1 MHGHL
6 TYQIQSDWQYP
17 SFVNECNGDEC
28 ITESSTAFSGGRDII
43 TTSWYKQA
51 PRLTDDRREVV
62 IGGIS
67 NVVAIQVWY
76 CKSHNIRSAFIFV
89 NFAQNSAS
97 ANSKT
102 RKNICDILYAHF
114 EP

>member
-28 ITESSTAFSGGRDII
+28 ITESSTAFSFSGGRDII

-67 NVVAIQVWY
+67 NVVAIQMWY
-76 CKSHNIRSAFIFV
+76 CTSRNIRSALFLWILRKK
-89 NFAQNSAS
+89 SAS
-97 ANSKT
+97 AK
-102 RKNICDILYAHF
+102 
-114 EP
+114 